1 MGPLIP
7 ARRPR
12 PWAAAGLLL
21 WGTTL
26 CFLPLLNLLAF
37 EFAFFTAIPMTFIA
51 GRRGAR
57 LPESAT
63 PREVAVGL
71 LRVLGLAA
79 LPLLPITLNA
89 LRVRNCNYLEGLAFH
104 GLLPGVTAVVAF
116 AWGRVARHLAPRW
129 PMRLFVAGVLL
140 TVVEALHHFWTAPP
154 VDAFHPFVG
163 YFPGSLYDEV
173 IPLNG
178 RLVGARAIDLV
189 WAVAGLC
196 AATALRGASR
206 RALRGLAAIALGAAG
221 YASAEAL
228 DLHRDAAHVQA
239 ALGGLTETAHFRMR
253 HPADLS
259 PATVAALTTELEFR
273 HAELTTFFGKAP
285 AEPIDVWFYAS
296 TPQKKRLMGAG
307 QVRIA
312 KPWQRAVHLQLPDV
326 GDGILA
332 HELAH
337 AFSAE
342 ISAAPHHLSLTPY
355 LLPNMGLI
363 EGLATAAAWD
373 DAPLDAHQWTQAMRG
388 LGVDTPLTRL
398 LSPTGFL
405 AANSRAA
412 YTQCGSYVRW
422 LRDTEG
428 PGAVERLYRAG
439 ALTEAEAAAQ
449 AAAWGAWLD
458 TRTVDADALAIA
470 RLRFDRPAIF
480 GKVCAHEIAALRAR
494 VDALSGSDPA
504 AALSVVDEMLVHLPD
519 DPETLLL
526 RVTLLYRLGDAAS
539 LHAALAL
546 ATALAARD
554 EIGRVRQARAREW
567 QADILSREGRPEDRE
582 RVRAL
587 YADLLNAHFDR
598 AWTRRLSVKHAAL
611 GAGAWGDRVLALLTR
626 PEDTDPGAADA
637 LLAELAALSP
647 GHPVTLYLQGR
658 AAARHGDRP
667 AAIRASQAAVE
678 GGLPHPT
685 LTFEALRLVA
695 ACRFDAGD
703 YAAAAEDFAAL
714 AERTDLALQS
724 GEADGLRTWARRA
737 RFFAANP
744 PPAPPGEAPSAP
756 AN

>member
-1 MGPLIP
+1 MIP
-7 ARRPR
+7 ARRAR
-12 PWAAAGLLL
+12 PWAAACLLV
-21 WGTTL
+21 WGAAL
-26 CFLPLLNLLAF
+26 CFVPLLNLLAF
-37 EFAFFTAIPMTFIA
+37 EFAFFTTIPVTFIA
-51 GRRGAR
+51 GRRGAL
-57 LPESAT
+57 LPADAALRAT
-63 PREVAVGL
+63 AAAL
-71 LRVLGLAA
+71 ARVLGLVA
-79 LPLLPITLNA
+79 LPLVPITLNA
-89 LRVRNCNYLEGLAFH
+89 LRVRNCNYLEGLAFY

-116 AWGRVARHLAPRW
+116 AWGRAASRVAPRW
-129 PMRLFVAGVLL
+129 PMRLFFAGVLL
-140 TVVEALHHFWTAPP
+140 TVIEALHHFWTAPP
-154 VDAFHPFVG
+154 VDAFHAFVG

-173 IPLNG
+173 IPLDG
-178 RLVGARAIDLV
+178 RLVGARAIDLA

-196 AATALRGASR
+196 AASALRSAAR
-206 RALRGLAAIALGAAG
+206 RGLAFAAAIALGAAG

-239 ALGGLTETAHFRMR
+239 ALGGLTETPNFRMH

-259 PATVAALTTELEFR
+259 PVAVGALSTELEFR

-285 AEPIDVWFYAS
+285 AERIDVWFYAS

-312 KPWQRAVHLQLPDV
+312 KPWQRAVHLQVPDV

-342 ISAAPHHLSLTPY
+342 ISAAPHHLSLTPW

-373 DAPLDAHQWTQAMRG
+373 DAPLDAHQWTKAMRG
-388 LGVDTPLTRL
+388 LGVDTPLQRL

-422 LRDTEG
+422 LRDTQG
-428 PGAVERLYRAG
+428 PEAVERLYRAG
-439 ALTEAEAAAQ
+439 ALAEGEAEAQ
-449 AAAWGAWLD
+449 AAAWGAWLE
-458 TRTVDADALAIA
+458 TRSVDADALAIA

-494 VDALSGSDPA
+494 VDTLSGGAPA
-504 AALSVVDEMLVHLPD
+504 AALAVVDEMLVHLPD

-539 LHAALAL
+539 LQAAEAL
-546 ATALAARD
+546 ATALAGREA
-554 EIGRVRQARAREW
+554 IGRVRQARAREW
-567 QADILSREGRPEDRE
+567 QADILAREGRPEDRE

-587 YADLLNAHFDR
+587 YADLLNARFDR

-611 GAGAWGDRVLALLTR
+611 GAGAWGDRVLTLLTR
-626 PEDTDPGAADA
+626 PEDAEPGSADA
-637 LLAELAALSP
+637 LLAEIATLSP
-647 GHPVTLYLQGR
+647 SHPVTRYLQGR
-658 AAARHGDRP
+658 AAARHGDRA
-667 AAIRASQAAVE
+667 AAIKASLDAVDR
-678 GGLPHPT
+678 GLPHPA
-685 LTFEALRLVA
+685 LTFEALRLTA

-703 YAAAAEDFAAL
+703 YAAAAADFAAL
-714 AERTDLALQS
+714 AERTDLALQA

-737 RFFAANP
+737 RFFAAHP
-744 PPAPPGEAPSAP
+744 PPSPPGEAPSAP

>member
-1 MGPLIP
+1 LIP
-7 ARRPR
+7 ALRHR
-12 PWAAAGLLL
+12 PWAAAFVLI
-21 WGTTL
+21 WGTAL
-26 CFLPLLNLLAF
+26 CFVPLLNLLAF
-37 EFAFFTAIPMTFIA
+37 EFAFFTTIPVTFLA
-51 GRRGAR
+51 GRFGAR
-57 LPESAT
+57 LPPVAT
-63 PREVAVGL
+63 PRETASAV
-71 LRVLGLAA
+71 LRLLGLTA

-89 LRVRNCNYLEGLAFH
+89 LRVRNCNYLEGLAFYA
-104 GLLPGVTAVVAF
+104 LLPGVTALVAF
-116 AWGRVARHLAPRW
+116 AWGRAAHLVAPRFGF
-129 PMRLFVAGVLL
+129 RLFVAGVAL
-140 TVVEALHHFWTAPP
+140 TVVEALHHFWTSPP

-178 RLVGARAIDLV
+178 RLVGARLIDLG
-189 WAVAGLC
+189 WALAGMC
-196 AATALRGASR
+196 AALALRR
-206 RALRGLAAIALGAAG
+206 RPWRARGLAAALGLGVGGFVA
-221 YASAEAL
+221 AEAL

-239 ALGGLTETAHFRMR
+239 ALGGLTQTPHFRMH

-259 PATVAALTTELEFR
+259 PTAVGALSTELEFR
-273 HAELTTFFGKAP
+273 HAELTGFFGKAP
-285 AEPIDVWFYAS
+285 DVPIDVWFYAS
-296 TPQKKRLMGAG
+296 TAQKKRLMGAG

-373 DAPLDAHQWTQAMRG
+373 DTPLDAHQWTKAMRG
-388 LGVDTPLTRL
+388 LGVDTPLKRL
-398 LSPTGFL
+398 LSPQGFL

-428 PGAVERLYRAG
+428 PAAVERLYRAG
-439 ALTEAEAAAQ
+439 ALDADEAEAQ
-449 AAAWGAWLD
+449 AAAWGAWLE
-458 TRTVDADALAIA
+458 TRSVDADALAIA

-494 VDALSGSDPA
+494 VDALAGGDPA
-504 AALSVVDEMLVHLPD
+504 AALAVVDEMLTHLPE

-526 RVTLLYRLGDAAS
+526 RVTLLYRLADPAS
-539 LHAALAL
+539 LAAAEAL
-546 ATALAARD
+546 ATALAGRE

-567 QADILSREGRPEDRE
+567 QADILAREARPEDRE

-587 YADLLNAHFDR
+587 YAALLEARFDR

-611 GAGAWGDRVLALLTR
+611 GAGPWGDRVLALLTR
-626 PEDTDPGAADA
+626 PEDAEPASADA
-637 LLAELAALSP
+637 LLAEIAALAP
-647 GHPVTLYLQGR
+647 AHAITRYLQGR

-667 AAIRASQAAVE
+667 AAIRASLEAVTA
-678 GGLPHPT
+678 GLPHPA
-685 LTFEALRLVA
+685 LTFEALRLAA

-703 YAAAAEDFAAL
+703 YATAAREFAAL

-737 RFFAANP
+737 LFFAANP
-744 PPAPPGEAPSAP
+744 PPTPPGDTPSAP